1 MIFALC
7 DCNNFFV
14 SCERL
19 FRPDLAAKPVVVLSS
34 NDGCVI
40 SRSNEA
46 KALGIAMGVPFFKI
60 AAFLRARGV
69 TAFSSNFALYQEI
82 SRRVMAVLSRF
93 TDRMETYSVDEAFLS
108 FSIAGLADPVAYAR
122 DIRQAVAREVGI
134 PVSIGIAPTKTLAKL
149 ASAAAKK
156 CHGRKGYFPP
166 GRSRTWTVSWKRYPS
181 RTSGDRQALRRSP
194 RPVRDP
200 DSPPFPRYPGGLA
213 SPPLYRQGVSTRP
226 GN

>member
-46 KALGIAMGVPFFKI
+46 KALGIAMGIPFFKV
-60 AAFLRARGV
+60 AAFLRAREV

-82 SRRVMAVLSRF
+82 SRRVM
-93 TDRMETYSVDEAFLS
+93 
-108 FSIAGLADPVAYAR
+108 
-122 DIRQAVAREVGI
+122 
-134 PVSIGIAPTKTLAKL
+134 
-149 ASAAAKK
+149 
-156 CHGRKGYFPP
+156 
-166 GRSRTWTVSWKRYPS
+166 PS
-181 RTSGDRQALRRSP
+181 REQNSAFITRNVFMRSP
-194 RPVRDP
+194 
-200 DSPPFPRYPGGLA
+200 FLLA
-213 SPPLYRQGVSTRP
+213 HSSCGSHRSSRSLR
-226 GN
+226 